1 MARLREPGSSA
12 AWKPG
17 WEKES
22 LSNKA
27 RIGLTVLP
35 GMGEDAPMFLAGVL
49 TRRLVL
55 PVLVAFMGLTALAA
69 EEQEGEKP
77 RVWTSADGKKLTGVL
92 EEKGEGWVKL
102 KVKGKLYKLKVEKL
116 SQADRDYLKTHKV
129 MKPLVIRTEL
139 KSHKDTNLKKT
150 VKTLDLEFKNM
161 EEKTELYLLV
171 VWIAK
176 KKSDER
182 AGAISIKEKL
192 ECFYDRD
199 GVYSHEAGFY
209 DNKNGDAYR
218 GWAIRVMDMKGRV
231 LAERAS
237 ASSYLRYLKTVV
249 TRWAPRP
256 PVAEEE

>member
-1 MARLREPGSSA
+1 
-12 AWKPG
+12 
-17 WEKES
+17 
-22 LSNKA
+22 
-27 RIGLTVLP
+27 
-35 GMGEDAPMFLAGVL
+35 MGEDAPMFLAGVL

-150 VKTLDLEFKNM
+150 VKTLDVEFKNM

-192 ECFYDRD
+192 ECFYDQD

-256 PVAEEE
+256 PVAEEEKK

>member
-1 MARLREPGSSA
+1 
-12 AWKPG
+12 
-17 WEKES
+17 
-22 LSNKA
+22 
-27 RIGLTVLP
+27 
-35 GMGEDAPMFLAGVL
+35 
-49 TRRLVL
+49 
-55 PVLVAFMGLTALAA
+55 
-69 EEQEGEKP
+69 
-77 RVWTSADGKKLTGVL
+77 
-92 EEKGEGWVKL
+92 
-102 KVKGKLYKLKVEKL
+102 
-116 SQADRDYLKTHKV
+116 
-129 MKPLVIRTEL
+129 
-139 KSHKDTNLKKT
+139 
-150 VKTLDLEFKNM
+150 M

-192 ECFYDRD
+192 ECFYDQD

-256 PVAEEE
+256 PVAEEEKK